1 MGRGNGV
8 ETELKYLGPDVEA
21 LRARLRELG
30 AVLESPRSLEVNRVF
45 DDEAGT
51 LRRSA
56 RLLRLRDSRELT
68 LKLPADPGSLFK
80 SRVET
85 TVVIESGDVEVLLA
99 GLGYSVVWRYEKYR
113 EGWSLDGMYI
123 TIDEVPF
130 IGAVV
135 EIEGEP
141 EGIEPTAARLG
152 LDGLESS
159 TETYSA
165 LFQRWARDHR
175 MEPGDLTFE
184 AEAVAS

>member
-8 ETELKYLGPDVEA
+8 ETELKYLGPEVEA
-21 LRARLRELG
+21 LRARLREVA
-30 AVLESPRSLEVNRVF
+30 AVLDSPRSLEVNLVF

-51 LRRSA
+51 LRRSD
-56 RLLRLRDSRELT
+56 RLLRLRDRRELT
-68 LKLPADPGSLFK
+68 LKLPADSDSPFK

-85 TVVIESGDVEVLLA
+85 TVMIESGDVEALLA
-99 GLGYSVVWRYEKYR
+99 RLGYRVVWRYEKYR

-141 EGIEPTAARLG
+141 EGIERTAARLDV
-152 LDGLESS
+152 DGLESS

-165 LFQRWARDHR
+165 LFQRWAREHR
-175 MEPGDLTFE
+175 MEPGDLTFA